1 MNMKKLALGIFFFSF
16 IFQSCEDKNNEKIQ
30 EEVSTL
36 NEDTGHSFN
45 ETQTN
50 NEVETTQLQ
59 SITLEEV
66 ENKYPMSTATEGLNI
81 SFSKNGFDNNDFIV
95 LNYAGMAYVKI
106 NNQIISLKEA
116 SFKNKKA
123 GFIEI
128 FKNNKFK
135 LVINAT
141 NVVAIRN
148 APIEGLSKIEG
159 SINLYDSEGND
170 LQNIS
175 SFYSEGFY

>member
-1 MNMKKLALGIFFFSF
+1 MRKLALGILFFSI
-16 IFQSCEDKNNEKIQ
+16 IFQSCENNKNEK
-30 EEVSTL
+30 
-36 NEDTGHSFN
+36 
-45 ETQTN
+45 TQTEVATSN
-50 NEVETTQLQ
+50 ENVENSLTENQKINEVEPEPLQ
-59 SITLEEV
+59 SITIEEV
-66 ENKYPMSTATEGLNI
+66 EHKYPMSTATEGLNI
-81 SFSKNGFDNNDFIV
+81 SLSKNGFDNNGFV
-95 LNYAGMAYVKI
+95 VFNYGGKAYVKI
-106 NNQIISLKEA
+106 NNQITSLKEA

-159 SINLYDSEGND
+159 NIKLFDSEGNE

>member
-16 IFQSCEDKNNEKIQ
+16 IFQSCEDNNNEKIQ
-30 EEVSTL
+30 TEVSTL
-36 NEDTGHSFN
+36 NENTGHSFN

-116 SFKNKKA
+116 SFKNKNA
-123 GFIEI
+123 GFVEI
-128 FKNNKFK
+128 FNNNKYK
-135 LVINAT
+135 IIINAT
-141 NVVAIRN
+141 NVGEVRN
-148 APIEGLSKIEG
+148 AQIEGLSKIEG
-159 SINLYDSEGND
+159 NIKLFDSKGNQ

-175 SFYSEGFY
+175 SFYSEGFF